1 MLTNQ
6 KKTRKAAQLE
16 TVLVGMSGGVDST
29 VAAFLLKQA
38 GYDVRGAMLRMWK
51 ATNPEEDWYRKQ
63 ELLVAEAAAA
73 IGIGFNVIDAR
84 KEFQQRVVSYF
95 VEGYAA
101 GITPNP
107 CFYCNRVL
115 KFAML
120 QDYADQESIQ
130 WISSGHYAR
139 VLHEADQ
146 VRLLR
151 GVDPQKD
158 QAYMLAS
165 LRENQLQRLK
175 LPMGS
180 LTKDETR
187 QIARQQGFTAV
198 DTEESQ
204 DVCFL
209 PEGDYASFLR
219 QYSKHVVQPGEIV
232 NQEGKVIGQHQGLAF
247 YTIGQRKGLGIFA
260 PEPTYVVAKDIPN
273 NRLIVAKQ
281 AALGNDSFQVSQ
293 VNWLAINEAQLPLDC
308 DIEIRYHSRPIRGE
322 ITHIASGKV
331 FVKLQKQARDITP
344 GQAAVFYADD
354 VVLGSG
360 IIDI

>member
-1 MLTNQ
+1 
-6 KKTRKAAQLE
+6 LE

-38 GYDVRGAMLRMWK
+38 GYNVKGAMLRMWK
-51 ATNPEEDWYRKQ
+51 ATNPDEDWYRKQ
-63 ELLVAEAAAA
+63 GLLVAEAAAA
-73 IGIGFNVIDAR
+73 IGIGFDVIDAR
-84 KEFQQRVVSYF
+84 KEFQQRVVTYF
-95 VEGYAA
+95 VEGYAS

-107 CFYCNRVL
+107 CFYCNRAL
-115 KFAML
+115 KFDVL
-120 QDYADQESIQ
+120 QEYANKEGIQ

-139 VLHEADQ
+139 VLHIDNR

-151 GVDPQKD
+151 GIDPQKD

-165 LRENQLQRLK
+165 LEKPQLRRLL

-219 QYSKHVVQPGEIV
+219 EYRQQVVQPGDIV
-232 NQEGKVIGQHQGLAF
+232 NQEGEGVGQHQGLAF
-247 YTIGQRKGLGIFA
+247 YTIGQRKGLGIYA
-260 PEPTYVVAKDIPN
+260 PEPTYVIAKDISN
-273 NRLIVAKQ
+273 NRLIVGNQ

-293 VNWLAINEAQLPLDC
+293 VNWIAVNEDQLPFEC
-308 DIEIRYHSRPIRGE
+308 DVEIRYHARPIRGRLS
-322 ITHIASGKV
+322 HVASGKV
-331 FVKLQKQARDITP
+331 LVQLQEQARDITP
-344 GQAAVFYADD
+344 GQAAVFYEGDE
-354 VVLGSG
+354 VLGSG
-360 IIDI
+360 IFDL